1 MEFTRLTAVAL
12 VEDDEDFRNAL
23 NERLSLEGFQ
33 VQAFRTADLAL
44 KAVTAD
50 FPGVVVTDLRMPGM
64 DGRQLLTRLQAL
76 DPALPVI
83 LITGHGD
90 IAEAV
95 AAMRDGAYDFVA
107 KPFAFDRLHDSLKRA
122 MEKRALVL
130 DNRRL
135 AALSSEAGVELP
147 LLGESRAIRSL
158 RATIAQIAD
167 ARMDVLI
174 EGDTGV
180 GKEAVAR
187 ALHNG
192 GRRRPHPFV
201 AVNCG
206 ALPDGMVESELFG
219 HELGAF
225 AGALRRRVGYVER
238 AHNGSLFLDEVES
251 MPLTVQVKMLRVLEE
266 REVHPIG
273 ANEPRVL
280 DLRVL
285 ASAKSDPARA
295 VEEGRLREDLFYRL
309 NVVRLRVP
317 PLKERREDIPLL
329 FAHLLA
335 RAPTA
340 PGAHTPPVTDAV
352 RSRLLEA
359 DWPGNIRELAHF
371 AQRFALGL
379 EQVDAAQ
386 SELDLSLIERVAR
399 FEAQVLTDTLSDA
412 SGDMVEVQR
421 RLKIPRKTLYDKL
434 ARHGLKASAFRT
446 GKSGAD
452 KTGPDKSGLD

>member
-1 MEFTRLTAVAL
+1 MEYARLTAVAL

-23 NERLSLEGFQ
+23 QERLSLEGFE

-44 KAVTAD
+44 KTLTAD

-64 DGRQLLTRLQAL
+64 DGRQLLTRLQTL

-95 AAMRDGAYDFVA
+95 AAMREGAYDFVA
-107 KPFAFDRLHDSLKRA
+107 KPFAFERLHDSLKRA
-122 MEKRALVL
+122 MEKRALVM

-147 LLGESRAIRSL
+147 LLGESRAIQSL

-273 ANEPRVL
+273 ANEARVL

-285 ASAKSDPARA
+285 ASVKSDPARA

-340 PGAHTPPVTDAV
+340 PGSATPPVTDAV

-379 EQVDAAQ
+379 EQVDTTQA
-386 SELDLSLIERVAR
+386 ELDLSLIERVAR
-399 FEAQVLTDTLSDA
+399 FEAQVLTDTLRET

-434 ARHGLKASAFRT
+434 ARHGLKASAFRAGRNNT
-446 GKSGAD
+446 D
-452 KTGPDKSGLD
+452 